1 MTPLSP
7 NQSSLRKTRNGS
19 VGRVRRGGVGSGSG
33 GVWSWLFCALFVV
46 VLLLAAACG
55 GESEDWSAAT
65 TVAAASVSDEAM
77 VATTVVSSPSEDAAS
92 AGVEEAADGES
103 SLLASADAG
112 LPAATPADLGRDVI
126 YRGTVSV
133 RARDVGAASR
143 EAVSIVEGLG
153 GFVFGQQVS
162 SSPEPESRLTF
173 KVMPADFMSVLES
186 LSGVERVG
194 GQAGHR

>member
-1 MTPLSP
+1 
-7 NQSSLRKTRNGS
+7 
-19 VGRVRRGGVGSGSG
+19 
-33 GVWSWLFCALFVV
+33 
-46 VLLLAAACG
+46 
-55 GESEDWSAAT
+55 
-65 TVAAASVSDEAM
+65 VAAASVSDEAM